1 MLYSPEGGS
10 PQQEER
16 KKEEDEQEDGEGE
29 TLSEQKEERKFDD
42 EDNVDGDDDDD
53 DDERREE
60 DYELEEVE
68 LDDTTKQ
75 RDDSD
80 EHLDYPHCI
89 SLDLRASDDEKSHD
103 LTPSPRP
110 LSQESRKLTASE
122 LLLNKSVLG
131 PDLIPF

>member
-16 KKEEDEQEDGEGE
+16 KKEEDEQEDREGE

-42 EDNVDGDDDDD
+42 EDDGDGD

-60 DYELEEVE
+60 DYELEKVE

-75 RDDSD
+75 RDDSG
-80 EHLDYPHCI
+80 EYLDYPHCI

-110 LSQESRKLTASE
+110 LSQESRNLTASE
-122 LLLNKSVLG
+122 LLLNKSVLR
-131 PDLIPF
+131 PDLISF

>member
-42 EDNVDGDDDDD
+42 EDNVDGDDDD

-103 LTPSPRP
+103 PTPSPRP

>member
-10 PQQEER
+10 PQQEEH

-42 EDNVDGDDDDD
+42 EDNVDGDDDD

>member
-42 EDNVDGDDDDD
+42 EDNVDGDDDD